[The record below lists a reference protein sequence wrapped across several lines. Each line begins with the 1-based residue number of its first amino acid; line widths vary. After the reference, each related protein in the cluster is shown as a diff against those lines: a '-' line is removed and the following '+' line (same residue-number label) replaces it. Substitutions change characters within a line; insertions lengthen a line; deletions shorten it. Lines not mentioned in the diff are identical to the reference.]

1 VELDDSEAVVDVVV
15 LLLVVAGLPL
25 VVVAEADPDH
35 ALDRQFAEA

>member
-1 VELDDSEAVVDVVV
+1 VVDVVV

-35 ALDRQFAEA
+35 ALGKPFNYSFATNIRA